1 MSKTAPFLEIG
12 GRSGL
17 RFREI
22 TACME
27 IVRSKIQGILN
38 KDVIG
43 KRKLKTIDVL
53 MVLKTTDTLSFE

>member
-1 MSKTAPFLEIG
+1 
-12 GRSGL
+12 
-17 RFREI
+17 
-22 TACME
+22 ME

-53 MVLKTTDTLSFE
+53 MVLKTTDTLSFEYICYAKLDEQSSSCSNV